1 MSDSSVVFKPTE
13 EDEAQMVRILAALKR
28 ARLRAEEVA
37 RATGTQLVQ
46 WENGKIVY
54 VDPPKR
60 PPIA

>member
-13 EDEAQMVRILAALKR
+13 EDEAQMVRIL
-28 ARLRAEEVA
+28 A

>member
-1 MSDSSVVFKPTE
+1 VSESTVPFKPTE

-37 RATGTQLVQ
+37 RVTGTQLVQ
-46 WENGKIVY
+46 WEHGKVVY

-60 PPIA
+60 TP